1 MILAVDLC
9 TFEAIPDKETSKEIR
24 DELCKNEKARQSIYK
39 CLKEKKKEVS
49 EHIKLDKNGMMKK
62 ANSFK
67 RCIADVLNKT

>member
-39 CLKEKKKEVS
+39 CLKEKKKEIIS
-49 EHIKLDKNGMMKK
+49 IKH
-62 ANSFK
+62 
-67 RCIADVLNKT
+67 